1 LLEVE
6 RTVAEREDPFF
17 FLFFCLRRI
26 GWDKSGIVVYRVA
39 VLFKES
45 FLRKIL
51 GDQVVPKHYL
61 KGASAPH
68 LQATDNRGKTPCFV
82 HGEREEK
89 GREERFW

>member
-1 LLEVE
+1 VLEVE
-6 RTVAEREDPFF
+6 RTVAEREDQFFF

-45 FLRKIL
+45 FLRKKHLQKIH

-61 KGASAPH
+61 KGGSAPH
-68 LQATDNRGKTPCFV
+68 LQAADNRGKPPCFV
-82 HGEREEK
+82 HAES
-89 GREERFW
+89 